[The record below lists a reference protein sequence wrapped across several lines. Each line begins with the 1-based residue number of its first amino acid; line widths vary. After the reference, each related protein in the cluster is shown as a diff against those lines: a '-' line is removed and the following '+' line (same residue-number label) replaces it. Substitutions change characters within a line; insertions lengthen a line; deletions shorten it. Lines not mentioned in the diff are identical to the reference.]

1 MGIEMPFG
9 DDANDLPMQNMM
21 KSMNDCLA
29 LLLNPKSQRPPR
41 MSPIGPEHMTVG
53 VVDWK
58 VPDEKQRVEDIDE
71 LGNISYRVGEDHTQF
86 RLRLTEIKETSAKC
100 TIAKEPEKEHTEGT
114 IEQSVTECVEANG
127 GLQAKLQERLC
138 LSIERIIGFLDS
150 QFDTFRLLCENSG
163 SLAEDVKK
171 LRKTTE
177 EQGLRYS
184 PIQNQFQFNLDQRG
198 ADQSRLPARSRE
210 SPIPPVP
217 DEYSCRRILPGCGG
231 VERAQISRT

>member
-1 MGIEMPFG
+1 MG
-9 DDANDLPMQNMM
+9 
-21 KSMNDCLA
+21 
-29 LLLNPKSQRPPR
+29 
-41 MSPIGPEHMTVG
+41 TVG

-71 LGNISYRVGEDHTQF
+71 LGNTSYRVGEDHTQF

-177 EQGLRYS
+177 EQGCDILLFKTNSNLIWIRGGRIRVDCQLAVENLPYL
-184 PIQNQFQFNLDQRG
+184 QFL
-198 ADQSRLPARSRE
+198 
-210 SPIPPVP
+210 
-217 DEYSCRRILPGCGG
+217 
-231 VERAQISRT
+231 